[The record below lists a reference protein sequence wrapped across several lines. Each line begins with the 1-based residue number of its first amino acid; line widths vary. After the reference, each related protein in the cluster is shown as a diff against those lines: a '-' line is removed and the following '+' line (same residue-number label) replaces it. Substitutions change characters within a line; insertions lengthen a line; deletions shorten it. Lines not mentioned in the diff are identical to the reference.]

1 MKKSIFYIESEQKK
15 ITSIA
20 TGRFKNYY
28 LTGGTALNSYFKH
41 RTSED
46 LDFFTQ
52 NYNKQDPDRVMEFIS
67 KKTGYQFKLEAEQDD
82 PKLVPMK
89 IYSIGLK
96 MGYNLKIDF
105 VQDFMKNI
113 KKPQKGLHSVEDI
126 YVRKISIAIS
136 SADDITGRMI
146 PIGRQAAK
154 DLYDLF
160 YLSRNYRPISD
171 MFLKYFYKDK
181 AENLIVWYK
190 SFNRMR
196 LKMELLDL
204 VPKVDTRNILDHLD
218 TEILKKLPD
227 KIIPRR

>member
-1 MKKSIFYIESEQKK
+1 MKKSISYIETEQKR
-15 ITSIA
+15 IASIV
-20 TGRFKNYY
+20 TGKFRNYY
-28 LTGGTALNSYFKH
+28 LTGGTALNFYFNH
-41 RTSED
+41 RASED

-52 NYNKQDPDRVMEFIS
+52 NYNKKEPDRVMEFIS

-96 MGYNLKIDF
+96 RGYILKVDF

-113 KKPQKGLHSVEDI
+113 KKFQKGLHSVDDI
-126 YVRKISIAIS
+126 YIRKISIAIS

-146 PIGRQAAK
+146 PIGRQTAK

-160 YLSRNYRPISD
+160 YLSQNYKPISD
-171 MFLKYFYKDK
+171 MFLEYFHKDK
-181 AENLIVWYK
+181 AENLIAWYK

-196 LKMELLDL
+196 LKIELLDL
-204 VPKVDTRNILDHLD
+204 VPKVDTREILDQLD
-218 TEILKKLPD
+218 TEILKKLPNRL
-227 KIIPRR
+227 IPRR